1 MSFCPSSV
9 ARRTKGEAMTEGG
22 EREARR
28 CAVLYSGSRDQ
39 SRSSPGFE
47 EAEETEGREEAARI
61 LLLVRLR
68 CVKGEKKRVDRR
80 SGGCEGSISGKGGFL
95 CGRREG
101 KRGKGFGLE
110 FRWVCSTE
118 EVEGASGAISGKGG
132 FLCGRREGK
141 RGKGFGL
148 GGDRRAIRRGTASHR
163 RFPGKS
169 IGVSSCVLD
178 WKSGTGA
185 E

>member
-47 EAEETEGREEAARI
+47 EAEETEGRGEVARI

-68 CVKGEKKRVDRR
+68 GVKGEKKRTEEVEGARGLISGKGGFLCGRR
-80 SGGCEGSISGKGGFL
+80 EGKRGKGFGLEFWWVCSAEEVEGARGSISGKGGFL

-101 KRGKGFGLE
+101 KRGKGFGL
-110 FRWVCSTE
+110 
-118 EVEGASGAISGKGG
+118 GG
-132 FLCGRREGK
+132 N
-141 RGKGFGL
+141 
-148 GGDRRAIRRGTASHR
+148 RRAIWRGTASHR

>member
-39 SRSSPGFE
+39 SRSPPGFE
-47 EAEETEGREEAARI
+47 EAEETEGRGEAARI
-61 LLLVRLR
+61 LLLVRLQEEVEGAR
-68 CVKGEKKRVDRR
+68 GSISGKGGFLCGRR
-80 SGGCEGSISGKGGFL
+80 EGKSGKGFGLEFRWVCSTEEVEGTRGSISGKGGFL

-101 KRGKGFGLE
+101 KRGKGFGL
-110 FRWVCSTE
+110 
-118 EVEGASGAISGKGG
+118 GG
-132 FLCGRREGK
+132 N
-141 RGKGFGL
+141 
-148 GGDRRAIRRGTASHR
+148 RRAIWRGTASHR